1 MDANLAKAM
10 AHSSELEQR
19 ACNSVALG
27 QLEGRTSFDRGPAA
41 AGAKSVVKFVFLLTI
56 KQLKPGK
63 AHFQQAQKGMSEISR
78 PFGGRRIIL
87 RVSVVLLMWSW
98 KVIVSH

>member
-10 AHSSELEQR
+10 AHSSELEQ
-19 ACNSVALG
+19 
-27 QLEGRTSFDRGPAA
+27 LEGRTSFDRGPAA
-41 AGAKSVVKFVFLLTI
+41 AGATSVVKFVFLLTI